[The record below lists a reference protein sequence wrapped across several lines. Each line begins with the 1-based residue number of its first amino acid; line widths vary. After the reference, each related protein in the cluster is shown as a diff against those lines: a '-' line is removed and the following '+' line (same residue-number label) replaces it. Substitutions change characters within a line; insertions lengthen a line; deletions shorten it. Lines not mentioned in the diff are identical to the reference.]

1 MSAVREQP
9 GPAEELAGLRQDVAS
24 LRRTAQEQQFYLQR
38 MECRLQVLK
47 EEEKQRERTERKAW
61 MAVGLIALVALGTA
75 CTLIF

>member
-47 EEEKQRERTERKAW
+47 EEEKQREKTARKAW